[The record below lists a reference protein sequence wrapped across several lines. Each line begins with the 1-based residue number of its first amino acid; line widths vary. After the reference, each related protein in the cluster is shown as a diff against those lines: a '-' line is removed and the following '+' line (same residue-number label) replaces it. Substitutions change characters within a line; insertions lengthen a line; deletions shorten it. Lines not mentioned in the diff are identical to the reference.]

1 MAKYLIVGGVAAGM
15 SAATRLK
22 RLDESGEIIVFER
35 GDHVSYANCG
45 LPYYIGD
52 AITDRER
59 LVVQSPESF
68 KELFNIDVRTGNEV
82 LAIRPDVKQIRV
94 KDLASG
100 REYDESYD
108 KLLLT
113 PGGSP
118 VKPTIP
124 GFNHPAI
131 HTLWTIPDSDRIR
144 ALVDD
149 GKVKNALVV
158 GAGFIGLEMAE
169 NLHARGINVT
179 VVEMANQAM
188 NVVDY
193 EIAAMVH
200 REVAMQ
206 KVALLLEDGVA
217 SFDGGENGSVI
228 ARLTSG
234 KSVAADLVLLSIGVK
249 PNTTFI
255 ADSGIK
261 LGARGHIIV
270 DDQLRTSD
278 EHIFAAGDVI
288 EVLHPLTKQ
297 KTAIPLAGPAN
308 KQGRIVAGNM
318 LGLQPR
324 SYNGTM
330 GTAIAK
336 VFDLTVGMTGL
347 SEKLCK
353 AKNIPC
359 ETLIIHPNDS
369 AGYYPGAMKMCL
381 KLVFSPE
388 SRRVLGAQ
396 ATGYNGVDKRID
408 VIATAIMGKMTVDDL
423 AEIEHAYA
431 PPYSSAKDPIN
442 MAGFVAQNILDGL
455 VRTISWEEVNTASSS
470 DLFLLDVRTQAEF
483 ATGSMPGAINIPQA
497 NL

>member
-22 RLDESGEIIVFER
+22 RLDETAEIIVFER

-52 AITDRER
+52 AITERER
-59 LVVQSPESF
+59 LLVQSPEGF

-82 LAIRPDVKQIRV
+82 LAVRPDEKSIRV

-124 GFNHPAI
+124 GFDHPAI

-144 ALVDD
+144 AMVDD

-179 VVEMANQAM
+179 VVEMAKQAM
-188 NVVDY
+188 NVIDY

-200 REVAMQ
+200 REVAH
-206 KVALLLEDGVA
+206 AEGRHCYLEDGVA
-217 SFDGGENGSVI
+217 AFDQGADGSVI

-234 KSVAADLVLLSIGVK
+234 RTVAADLVLLSIGVK
-249 PNTTFI
+249 PNTGFL

-270 DDQLRTSD
+270 DD
-278 EHIFAAGDVI
+278 
-288 EVLHPLTKQ
+288 
-297 KTAIPLAGPAN
+297 
-308 KQGRIVAGNM
+308 
-318 LGLQPR
+318 
-324 SYNGTM
+324 
-330 GTAIAK
+330 
-336 VFDLTVGMTGL
+336 
-347 SEKLCK
+347 
-353 AKNIPC
+353 
-359 ETLIIHPNDS
+359 
-369 AGYYPGAMKMCL
+369 
-381 KLVFSPE
+381 
-388 SRRVLGAQ
+388 
-396 ATGYNGVDKRID
+396 
-408 VIATAIMGKMTVDDL
+408 
-423 AEIEHAYA
+423 
-431 PPYSSAKDPIN
+431 
-442 MAGFVAQNILDGL
+442 
-455 VRTISWEEVNTASSS
+455 
-470 DLFLLDVRTQAEF
+470 
-483 ATGSMPGAINIPQA
+483 
-497 NL
+497 